1 MKKPLSLKQLK
12 AESCAQ
18 VSCHDLI
25 TLCEL
30 EQYMMTYDNGS
41 NSKTVKK
48 GEQKKHQKATL
59 VDIQKIGLQCVL
71 NDRCVFLNFC

>member
-59 VDIQKIGLQCVL
+59 VDIRSWDEYPSK
-71 NDRCVFLNFC
+71 DRPAMCIK